1 MFFVRHNARL
11 ITWVKHCLAAFHCY
25 FELTVA
31 GVAPEGATLLGGTDA
46 VQFGVIMLKIS
57 RGTGQLRINY
67 WTGYWTA
74 SGN

>member
-1 MFFVRHNARL
+1 MFFAIHNARL

-25 FELTVA
+25 FELTGALVVPA
-31 GVAPEGATLLGGTDA
+31 GATLLGTTA
-46 VQFGVIMLKIS
+46 AISVGVVVLKIS

-67 WTGYWTA
+67 WTGYWDA

>member
-1 MFFVRHNARL
+1 MFFAIHNARL

-25 FELTVA
+25 FELTDA
-31 GVAPEGATLLGGTDA
+31 PVAPEGATLLGTTA
-46 VQFGVIMLKIS
+46 AISVGVIVLKIS

-67 WTGYWTA
+67 WTGYWLP